1 MTGPATGIALA
12 AGCGALAGVGLW
24 LTIAALSMFPSS
36 SRRSRPSPRALL
48 LGRHRPLRLVAALA
62 AGAVVWTVT
71 GWPVAAV
78 LAGAGAWWLP
88 GVLGPDRDYDRHVAG
103 VEAVASWAEMLR
115 DLMAGASGLHQAIAS
130 TVPIAPE
137 AIRDDV
143 ARLAEALRQGSPPQ
157 AALNEFAEDVDNPI
171 ADLVAAALSTAASR
185 HATDLGVL
193 LGTLAEAA
201 REQAAMLVRVAA
213 GRSRV
218 RTSTRIIIAVTL
230 GTAAALLLFSPDYL
244 EPFDT
249 LLGQFMLAG
258 IGCVWAGALYW
269 MVSMSKPR
277 QAPRVLAP
285 NAPATAPTADATADS
300 GDGAGVSA

>member
-1 MTGPATGIALA
+1 MSGEATGA
-12 AGCGALAGVGLW
+12 AVAAVCGALAGAGLW
-24 LTIAALSMFPSS
+24 LTLLALASAPPST
-36 SRRSRPSPRALL
+36 RRNRLSPRTLL
-48 LGRHRPLRLVAALA
+48 LGRRRPLRLVLAVA
-62 AGAVVWTVT
+62 AGLLVWTVT
-71 GWPVAAV
+71 GWPVAGV
-78 LAGAGAWWLP
+78 LAGLGAWWLP
-88 GVLGPDRDYDRHVAG
+88 GVLGPDRDYDTHVAG
-103 VEAVASWAEMLR
+103 VEAVAAWAEMLR

-137 AIRDDV
+137 SIREEV
-143 ARLAEALRQGSPPQ
+143 ARLAEALRQGRPPQ
-157 AALNEFAEDVDNPI
+157 QALTDFADEVDNPI
-171 ADLVAAALSTAASR
+171 ADLVAAALTTAASR

-249 LLGQFMLAG
+249 LLGQLVLAA
-258 IGCVWAGALYW
+258 IGGVWAAALTW
-269 MVSMSKPR
+269 MVRLSRPR
-277 QAPRVLAP
+277 QGPRVLAP
-285 NAPATAPTADATADS
+285 QDPAAIGETAE
-300 GDGAGVSA
+300 VSA